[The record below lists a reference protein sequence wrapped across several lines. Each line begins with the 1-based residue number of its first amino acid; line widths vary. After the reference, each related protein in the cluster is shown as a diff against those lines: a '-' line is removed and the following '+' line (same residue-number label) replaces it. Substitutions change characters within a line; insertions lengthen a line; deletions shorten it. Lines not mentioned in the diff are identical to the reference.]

1 MRGRGKVKDNLMLR
15 SSLGTRETS
24 YFEERGKGFIS
35 FIFLLSLLLFSSSL
49 AQGLAQPPPNAM
61 GEPPPNAMGEPPPG
75 IKGVIERPAA
85 TGSGAD
91 FEVRLEGGKLVNAV
105 DDLGAGKLGDKVEVV
120 AQTLNS
126 GTVVY
131 RLSPGDNAA
140 YVEGRVTRILENPTD
155 TREPRLLE
163 VKLFSGKLAQ
173 VQDDSRRFNVGE
185 TIEIYPT
192 LGPENEFL
200 FYANDHVRRMPLLW
214 LAIAFVAI
222 AALVGRGKGIRAV
235 LAMGFSLVVILLL
248 IVPGI
253 SSGWNPVLVAIVGSS
268 AILAASVYFVHGL
281 NWTAHS
287 SLLATVLAAVLTL
300 ILAHLFAALAH
311 LTGLGAEEG
320 TLILQMSQ
328 SAGVEVNLR
337 GLIIAGIL
345 IGALGALVDS
355 TVAQAA
361 VVRELSNLNPNLGW
375 QKLYQSG
382 MSVGFD
388 HIGSLINTLVLANLG
403 SSLPLWVVFTL
414 GQMSFSQAVN
424 LEMVATEIIHA
435 LIGSIGLILA
445 VPLAT
450 LIAAWL
456 FAGGRFPGTDNVHSH
471 AQVLVPQTRS
481 DALARALEM
490 PIEETKRS
498 KLDPKTL
505 LGDQSESSSQI
516 PKPK

>member
-1 MRGRGKVKDNLMLR
+1 MRGR
-15 SSLGTRETS
+15 REMRK
-24 YFEERGKGFIS
+24 EERGKKGSRLQLKDLFFIIIS
-35 FIFLLSLLLFSSSL
+35 WLLLFFFSSHAF
-49 AQGLAQPPPNAM
+49 AQ
-61 GEPPPNAMGEPPPG
+61 GEPPPS

-85 TGSGAD
+85 VGSGTD
-91 FEVRLEGGKLVNAV
+91 FEVRLENKKLVNVV
-105 DDLGAGKLGDKVEVV
+105 DDLGVGKLGASVEVV
-120 AQTLNS
+120 AQTLSS
-126 GTVVY
+126 GVVIY

-140 YVEGRVTRILENPTD
+140 YVEGVITQILETPAD
-155 TREPRLLE
+155 TREPQLLE
-163 VKLFSGKLAQ
+163 ARLGTGKLVQ
-173 VQDDSRRFNVGE
+173 VQDDSRRFKVGDNL
-185 TIEIYPT
+185 EIFPT
-192 LGPENEFL
+192 LGPENEFIL
-200 FYANDHVRRMPLLW
+200 YANDHVRRAPLLW
-214 LAIAFVAI
+214 LVILFVAI
-222 AALVGRGKGIRAV
+222 AAIVGRGKGIRAV
-235 LAMGFSLVVILLL
+235 LAMGFSLAVILLA

-253 SSGWNPVLVAIVGSS
+253 SSGFNPVLVAILGST
-268 AILAASVYFVHGL
+268 AILAASVYFVHGI

-287 SLLATVLAAVLTL
+287 SLIATVLAAIITLVL
-300 ILAHLFAALAH
+300 ANLFASLAH

-320 TLILQMSQ
+320 AMILQMSQ
-328 SAGVEVNLR
+328 QAGVSVNLR
-337 GLIIAGIL
+337 ALIIAGIL

-361 VVRELSNLNPNLGW
+361 VVRELSNINPNLGW

-414 GQMSFSQAVN
+414 GQMSFRQAIN

-450 LIAAWL
+450 LLAAWL

-471 AQVLVPQTRS
+471 TQVLVPQTRS

-490 PIEETKRS
+490 PIEETRRS
-498 KLDPKTL
+498 KLDPKKL
-505 LGDQSESSSQI
+505 LGE
-516 PKPK
+516 PPE